1 MSGEPFAEPHE
12 GDPVTSYLEQV
23 LASQDLRFQAA
34 LAKAGTL
41 YHAGTRGAQFE
52 ERVLAI
58 IRDFLPGSYRARDA
72 LLAPGGDIEKQL
84 DLVVH
89 PGSIPPLFEQLLPIE
104 LITVAG
110 EIKTNLKDKNDIRST
125 AKKLA
130 DAAATSPRQ
139 HPVPF
144 FVLAGTLD
152 YKDHGK
158 WLAELVAFV
167 SDDSLSWPLWLAVFS
182 FDKDYPMSAMR
193 VSASSPI
200 RALTTGGEVLDG
212 VVTISGQQLSPS
224 AMCYLWIWAAIYAA
238 DADHGM
244 DFRYMRDEVERLCAK
259 EGGLEVQFRPEGDT
273 GKMMARHV
281 SLLLPEGR
289 TIDSSHAPV
298 DEVAAPASDGTPAV
312 EYADRAETSNG
323 RRKVMLITLGPW
335 VDEPDSWDE
344 SAWGGSPTATR
355 RGYGYYSGMTHED
368 LLNSCRLF
376 WRFNPESGTWRG
388 IEYAVVAHDGRT
400 RAVVGIS
407 RYIGPFWG
415 RHGFRGHVVTDPAL
429 VQGLVGREVPRRQ
442 NPITT
447 IEL

>member
-1 MSGEPFAEPHE
+1 M
-12 GDPVTSYLEQV
+12 TSYLEQV

-34 LAKAGTL
+34 LAKAGAL

-52 ERVLAI
+52 EQVLAI
-58 IRDFLPGSYRARDA
+58 IRDFLPGTYRARDA
-72 LLAPGGDIEKQL
+72 LLAPGGEIEKQL

-89 PGSIPPLFEQLLPIE
+89 PWSIPPLFEQLLPIE

-125 AKKLA
+125 ARKLA
-130 DAAATSPRQ
+130 DAAVASRRQ
-139 HPVPF
+139 KPVPF
-144 FVLAGTLD
+144 FVLAGSLD
-152 YKDHGK
+152 CKDHAK
-158 WLAELVAFV
+158 WLADLISFV
-167 SDDSLSWPLWLAVFS
+167 SYSSLSWPLWLAVFS
-182 FDKDYPMSAMR
+182 FDKNQPMSALR
-193 VSASSPI
+193 VNESSPI
-200 RALTTGGEVLDG
+200 RAVTTDDEVLDG

-224 AMCYLWIWAAIYAA
+224 AVCYLWIWAAIYAS
-238 DADHGM
+238 DAAHGM

-259 EGGLEVQFRPEGDT
+259 EGGVEVQFQPSHDT
-273 GKMMARHV
+273 GKMTARHV
-281 SLLLPEGR
+281 SFLLPEDQAIA
-289 TIDSSHAPV
+289 TVHVPVHELAPPA
-298 DEVAAPASDGTPAV
+298 DETPAV
-312 EYADRAETSNG
+312 GKAERADPSRG

-355 RGYGYYSGMTHED
+355 RGYGYYSGMANDD
-368 LLNSCRLF
+368 LLDSCRLF
-376 WRFNPESGTWRG
+376 WRFNPESVTWRG

-400 RAVVGIS
+400 RAVVQIS

-415 RHGFRGHVVTDPAL
+415 RHGFHGHVVTDAAL
-429 VQGLVGREVPRRQ
+429 VEDLVGREVPRRQ